1 VPSFSLTTEASLLAS
16 PDVVWGQLV
25 DRDSVADWFEGLES
39 LSGSTESFSTRR
51 ATEGP
56 CSCPLE
62 GSVDALEPER
72 HLAVTFRAPWR
83 LLRSIALDVTLHPED
98 AGTRV
103 QILAAYELR
112 GVGLLLRPLVRLRA
126 EVALYR
132 AVRAFR
138 AAAEDE
144 TARRRRAPRA
154 GQQGFAPSRAAAPAP
169 SHDALLLRTA
179 S

>member
-1 VPSFSLTTEASLLAS
+1 MPSFSLTTEASLLAS

-39 LSGSTESFSTRR
+39 LSGSNESFSTRR

-62 GSVDALEPER
+62 GSVDAFEPER

-83 LLRSIALDVTLHPED
+83 LLRSIALDVTLRPED

-103 QILAAYELR
+103 ELGARYELR
-112 GVGLLLRPLVRLRA
+112 GIGALLRPLVRLRA

-144 TARRRRAPRA
+144 SARRRRAPRA
-154 GQQGFAPSRAAAPAP
+154 GQQGFAPSRAASLAP

>member
-1 VPSFSLTTEASLLAS
+1 MPSFSLTTEASLLAS

-25 DRDSVADWFEGLES
+25 DRDSVAGWFEGLES
-39 LSGSTESFSTRR
+39 LSGSNESFSTHR
-51 ATEGP
+51 ATDGP

-62 GSVDALEPER
+62 GSVDAFEPQR

-83 LLRSIALDVTLHPED
+83 LLRSIALDVTLEPED
-98 AGTRV
+98 GGTHVR
-103 QILAAYELR
+103 IRASYELR
-112 GVGLLLRPLVRLRA
+112 GVGALLRPLVRLRA

-144 TARRRRAPRA
+144 SAARRRRVPRA
-154 GQQGFAPSRAAAPAP
+154 AQPGFAPSRALAP
-169 SHDALLLRTA
+169 SQDALLLRTA